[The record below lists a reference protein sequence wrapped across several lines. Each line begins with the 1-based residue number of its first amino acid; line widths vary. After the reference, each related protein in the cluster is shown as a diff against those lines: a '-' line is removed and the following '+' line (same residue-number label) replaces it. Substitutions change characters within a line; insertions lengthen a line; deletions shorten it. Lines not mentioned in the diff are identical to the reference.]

1 MPLGVW
7 SVGATTQGQ
16 ALMALLAQ
24 EVTALGL
31 PRMIGDGTYIVA
43 PLIMGYF
50 CDCDIM
56 GDAIPSPA

>member
-1 MPLGVW
+1 M
-7 SVGATTQGQ
+7 GATTQGQ